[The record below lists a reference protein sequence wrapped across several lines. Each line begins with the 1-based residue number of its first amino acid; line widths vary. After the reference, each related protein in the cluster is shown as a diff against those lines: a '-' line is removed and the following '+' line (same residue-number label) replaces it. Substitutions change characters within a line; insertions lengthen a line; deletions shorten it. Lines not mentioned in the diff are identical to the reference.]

1 MMKAPVIAIPLPA
14 HRVGKNPGVC
24 APGGRVWVKAMG
36 TLGFIILL
44 AVSGLFIG
52 ALARLLLPGRD
63 PMSILETMLVGVA
76 GSLIAGLIAYYAFDR
91 DEGGGLLLSLI
102 CTVILVF
109 AVRKFRER
117 TAPQQTSTP
126 MALGSGNVH
135 TQVRFMPGC
144 LLFSILASVGLTI
157 LLNLLIRAF

>member
-1 MMKAPVIAIPLPA
+1 MD
-14 HRVGKNPGVC
+14 
-24 APGGRVWVKAMG
+24 
-36 TLGFIILL
+36 TLGFILLL
-44 AVSGLFIG
+44 AGGGLVIG

-91 DEGGGLLLSLI
+91 EEGPGFLLALL

-117 TAPQQTSTP
+117 YAPRQPSSP
-126 MALGSGNVH
+126 MAFGSGNVH
-135 TQVRFMPGC
+135 TEVRFMPGC
-144 LLFSILASVGLTI
+144 LLFSILASVGRTI
-157 LLNLLIRAF
+157 LLNLLGRAF

>member
-1 MMKAPVIAIPLPA
+1 
-14 HRVGKNPGVC
+14 
-24 APGGRVWVKAMG
+24 MG
-36 TLGFIILL
+36 TLGFILLL

-63 PMSILETMLVGVA
+63 PMSLLETMLVGVA

-91 DEGGGLLLSLI
+91 DEGPGILLSLL

-117 TAPQQTSTP
+117 YAPQQQQASP
-126 MALGSGNVH
+126 YALGQGNVH

-144 LLFSILASVGLTI
+144 LIFSLVASVGLTI
-157 LLNLLIRAF
+157 LLNLLVRAF